1 MKSTAQRKAAPP
13 ALPRPAYRSLQG
25 WALGVLSEH
34 GAITECEHG
43 KRTEE
48 FRKKQF
54 GIKQSS
60 GTKDGQIINKYE
72 THYNA
77 NLDKCFYLTMSETIA
92 KNKVT
97 KVERLFSID
106 ENKEY
111 GMFTGGKRDNFTIC
125 VLFIRKPWQ
134 RCSSE
139 DEWRALIKP
148 YMKDAAD

>member
-1 MKSTAQRKAAPP
+1 MGNQISIAIVAAI
-13 ALPRPAYRSLQG
+13 
-25 WALGVLSEH
+25 LSSGMISYSFSEPNKVD
-34 GAITECEHG
+34 ELRERCG

-54 GIKQSS
+54 GTKESS
-60 GTKDGQIINKYE
+60 ETKNGQTINKYE

-77 NLDKCFYLTMSETIA
+77 NLDKCFYLARSDTIG

-97 KVERLFSID
+97 KVERLFSVD

-111 GMFTGGKRDNFTIC
+111 GMFTGGKRDTFTIC
-125 VLFIRKPWQ
+125 VVFVEKGKQ
-134 RCSSE
+134 KCSSE

-148 YMKDAAD
+148 YMEDAN